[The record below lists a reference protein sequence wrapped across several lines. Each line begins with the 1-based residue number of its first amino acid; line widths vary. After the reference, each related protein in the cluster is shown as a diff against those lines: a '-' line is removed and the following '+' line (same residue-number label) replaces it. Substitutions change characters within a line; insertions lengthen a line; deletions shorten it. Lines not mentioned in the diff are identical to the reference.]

1 MRRHQSHGSVT
12 DRVEF
17 LGERLDMKTDA
28 LLGTK
33 LKIERAEHHIID
45 LQARLSTF
53 FATDPNLV
61 VKTIEPDGQ
70 SGFNLLKVTLTRPL
84 PREIPSII
92 GDAISNLRASLDHL
106 IYDLALKA
114 GGRPPERTHFPFAGS
129 KQEFEGAGTQRK
141 IELLGADAK
150 QMIAD
155 LKPYREDGNHLLWAL
170 NRVRNSDLHRKIV
183 AAGFA
188 VARGNASVKIAPNLG
203 LNTVE
208 APKLVHLGEQTEV
221 VMLRFT
227 GTAIESDYQIAF
239 NVVFRDTEIVNEQ
252 PVVSTLHQFAGL
264 TRGIVAR
271 FEKRL
276 FNE

>member
-1 MRRHQSHGSVT
+1 M
-12 DRVEF
+12 
-17 LGERLDMKTDA
+17 
-28 LLGTK
+28 
-33 LKIERAEHHIID
+33 
-45 LQARLSTF
+45 
-53 FATDPNLV
+53 
-61 VKTIEPDGQ
+61 
-70 SGFNLLKVTLTRPL
+70 
-84 PREIPSII
+84 
-92 GDAISNLRASLDHL
+92 
-106 IYDLALKA
+106 
-114 GGRPPERTHFPFAGS
+114 
-129 KQEFEGAGTQRK
+129 
-141 IELLGADAK
+141 
-150 QMIAD
+150 
-155 LKPYREDGNHLLWAL
+155 
-170 NRVRNSDLHRKIV
+170 
-183 AAGFA
+183 
-188 VARGNASVKIAPNLG
+188 ARGNASVKIAPNLG